1 MSDLFFRN
9 EKTAM
14 ATSNQNPGRVIMRIE
29 LFPHAK
35 QGLQDLCD
43 RLGMTQ
49 VAATSR
55 VIEWF
60 TGQTDVVQAA
70 ILGLYPKDI
79 RAEVAEMIIKRM
91 AAEKRKG

>member
-1 MSDLFFRN
+1 
-9 EKTAM
+9 M
-14 ATSNQNPGRVIMRIE
+14 ANASSQPRRVIMRIE
-29 LFPHAK
+29 LYPHAK
-35 QGLQDLCD
+35 TGLTHMCD

-60 TGQTDVVQAA
+60 TAQTDVVQAA

-79 RAEVAEMIIKRM
+79 RAEVAEMILKKM
-91 AAEKRKG
+91 ASERRK

>member
-1 MSDLFFRN
+1 MP
-9 EKTAM
+9 A
-14 ATSNQNPGRVIMRIE
+14 ATSLRRVIMRIE
-29 LFPHAK
+29 LYPEAK
-35 QGLQDLCD
+35 QGLTELCD

-60 TGQTDVVQAA
+60 TTQSDVVQAA

-79 RAEVAEMIIKRM
+79 RPQLAELILRQM
-91 AAEKRKG
+91 AAEKKKS

>member
-1 MSDLFFRN
+1 
-9 EKTAM
+9 M
-14 ATSNQNPGRVIMRIE
+14 ANSSNNHRVIMRIE
-29 LFPHAK
+29 LYPEAK
-35 QGLQDLCD
+35 QGLTDLCD

-60 TGQTDVVQAA
+60 TDQTDVVQAA

-79 RAEVAEMIIKRM
+79 RAEVAEMILKRIVSD
-91 AAEKRKG
+91 KRK